1 MMDTMKGHVMISS
14 SLTSLRATS
23 QWQLAL
29 CWNNHSRL
37 DSYFTYVT
45 TL

>member
-1 MMDTMKGHVMISS
+1 MIDTVKGHFMISS

-23 QWQLAL
+23 QWQLAF
-29 CWNNHSRL
+29 CCSNHIRL

-45 TL
+45 ML